1 MNPNYIYRT
10 IYENDD
16 DHDHDPPQQQSTHN
30 NNPTHIF
37 IFLRNNIDY

>member
-30 NNPTHIF
+30 NNPTH
-37 IFLRNNIDY
+37 NIHFST